1 MVQKNST
8 STEQHIYAPRTTQV
22 CEERPAKIPHQD
34 STRKVP
40 FSVVQHESHSLAF
53 TPSSLN
59 GLPETTF
66 AVTTIVDHRLRP
78 SLPVMVVFYR
88 ISYLLTLRQ
97 VNLTVRLR
105 QAWMVKYE
113 FIMISSEVCEQTTL
127 PLKQIRH
134 PLSPPEARGI
144 CNYKKTMATGIALP
158 FLI

>member
-1 MVQKNST
+1 
-8 STEQHIYAPRTTQV
+8 V
-22 CEERPAKIPHQD
+22 CEERPAKIPHQE

-59 GLPETTF
+59 GLPGTTF

-78 SLPVMVVFYR
+78 SLLVIVVFYR

-105 QAWMVKYE
+105 QAWMVKYD
-113 FIMISSEVCEQTTL
+113 FIMRSSDVCNAGKQTTL

-144 CNYKKTMATGIALP
+144 CNYKKTIATGIALP